1 VPGAYRAFSR
11 AFPEG
16 GRERGESAR
25 HVYRV
30 EVPSAC
36 ISRASTFSTFLP
48 RIPIT
53 MTARQWGLL
62 SLLAMLWGGSFFF
75 QKVALAALPPFTVL
89 LARVG
94 LAAAALW
101 IAARAVGYPLPRSR
115 QDWVPLVVM
124 AALNNVAPFSL
135 ILWGQTRI
143 SSGLAA
149 ILNACAPLFT
159 AVLAHFLTRDER
171 LTPRRVVGV
180 LLGLSGVVLMIGP
193 DSLGGIGRDVL
204 AQLAV
209 LAAGISYAG
218 AGIFG
223 RRFAGTPPL
232 VTATGQVTASTLLIL
247 PVTLLVD
254 RPWTLAPPGAR
265 ILGALVGLAIISTAL
280 GYVVYFR
287 ILATAGATNL
297 LLVTLVMPVI
307 ALVLGALVLGER
319 LAPRHLGGMG
329 LIAGGLAVIDGRL
342 LRRLMPRRLPAL
354 RPPPS
359 APPAAGTP
367 ASPSPRT
374 AAGSPSPSRGRSTAG
389 SGAAGT

>member
-1 VPGAYRAFSR
+1 MG
-11 AFPEG
+11 
-16 GRERGESAR
+16 
-25 HVYRV
+25 
-30 EVPSAC
+30 
-36 ISRASTFSTFLP
+36 LL
-48 RIPIT
+48 RIPLV
-53 MTARQWGLL
+53 MTWRQWGLL
-62 SLLAMLWGGSFFF
+62 SLLAVLWGGSFFL

-101 IAARAVGYPLPRSR
+101 IVARAVGYRLPRSR

-124 AALNNVAPFSL
+124 AALNNVVPFSL

-143 SSGLAA
+143 ASGLAA

-171 LTPRRVVGV
+171 LTSRRAAGV

-209 LAAGISYAG
+209 LAAGISYAC

-247 PVTLLVD
+247 PVALLVD
-254 RPWTLAPPGAR
+254 RPWTLVPPGAR
-265 ILGALVGLAIISTAL
+265 VLAALLGLAIISTAL

-307 ALVLGALVLGER
+307 ALVLGTLVLGER
-319 LAPRHLGGMG
+319 LAPRHFAGMG

-342 LRRLMPRRLPAL
+342 LPGLLARKAGRRRDTGRGDPRREPGLP
-354 RPPPS
+354 RVQS
-359 APPAAGTP
+359 DSTP
-367 ASPSPRT
+367 AED
-374 AAGSPSPSRGRSTAG
+374 
-389 SGAAGT
+389 